1 MSVTWDFSAHFL
13 VGDLVEILVGEDVK
27 DEILGAPNLKRVLVL
42 GIMLIKI
49 FGRFVQFFSIGVAL
63 DGCLCD

>member
-1 MSVTWDFSAHFL
+1 MGGSG
-13 VGDLVEILVGEDVK
+13 GDLVGEDVN

-49 FGRFVQFFSIGVAL
+49 FGQFVQFFSIGVAL